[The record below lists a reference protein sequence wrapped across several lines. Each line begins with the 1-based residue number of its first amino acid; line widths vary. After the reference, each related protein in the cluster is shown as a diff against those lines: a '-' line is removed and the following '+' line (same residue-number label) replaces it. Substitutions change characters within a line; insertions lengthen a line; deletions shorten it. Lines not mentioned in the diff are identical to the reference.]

1 MRRFIFDE
9 YMIDRETIIA
19 SRSFPLPGLAPIET
33 IGSADVQNGCSPE
46 PAPPTLQ
53 SPAFTHHTQAIAK
66 TSLSPGRIS
75 QRNVRA
81 ARVSVSLSP
90 IPFSAGQDA

>member
-1 MRRFIFDE
+1 
-9 YMIDRETIIA
+9 MIDRETIIA

-75 QRNVRA
+75 QINVRA

-90 IPFSAGQDA
+90 NPFSAGPT